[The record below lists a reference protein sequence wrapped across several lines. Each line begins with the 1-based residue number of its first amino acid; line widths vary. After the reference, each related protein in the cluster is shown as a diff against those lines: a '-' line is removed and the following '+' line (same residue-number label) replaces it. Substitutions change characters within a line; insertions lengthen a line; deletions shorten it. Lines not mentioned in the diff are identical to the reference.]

1 MQTIPAKALRENP
14 GLKDISYSI
23 TGGALVCQGQSL

>member
-23 TGGALVCQGQSL
+23 TGGALVCQGQLL